1 MAPRPLQLRSGK
13 LLWVCR
19 FAAGRRSYKGRVWFM
34 AFAPS
39 ANVLPYVAR
48 VKSGGLCQQSYL
60 QAARGVLRVNARLL
74 VTLQTETAQ

>member
-1 MAPRPLQLRSGK
+1 MLPACMALRPLQLRSGK

-39 ANVLPYVAR
+39 ANVLPYVAW
-48 VKSGGLCQQSYL
+48 VKSGGCVS
-60 QAARGVLRVNARLL
+60 NHICRL
-74 VTLQTETAQ
+74 